1 MSELLWLNWA
11 KSADGYRI
19 EEFDPRG
26 IEWSFGFGSVDDIA
40 LREWRVP
47 APENAS
53 ASTIRLL
60 EKWGK
65 RLEPQ
70 WEDADGAPL
79 EPLPY
84 LIVDPTGD
92 AVVKYQPL
100 QMGCSLFQ
108 EFSDTPKSLLGIGI
122 KRVRATDR

>member
-1 MSELLWLNWA
+1 MSELLWLKWP
-11 KSADGYRI
+11 KSADGHRI
-19 EEFDPRG
+19 DEFDPRE
-26 IEWSFGFGSVDDIA
+26 IDWSFGFGTVDDLA

-53 ASTIRLL
+53 ASTVRLL
-60 EKWGK
+60 EKWGM

-70 WEDADGAPL
+70 WEDEDGAAL

-84 LIVDPTGD
+84 LVVDPIGEKT
-92 AVVKYQPL
+92 VPYFPL

-108 EFSDTPKSLLGIGI
+108 PTFP
-122 KRVRATDR
+122 R